1 MKIRKIKD
9 DIYFVGSI
17 DWDRRLF
24 DELIPLPDGTSYNA
38 YLIKADDKNILID
51 TVDPTKKFEL
61 INNLKELKTDKIDY
75 IISHHA
81 EQDHSGSIP
90 DILQIYKE
98 AKVITNEKGK
108 ELLMT
113 HLHIEE
119 NRFYVINDLEELKIG
134 NRTFKFIFTPWV
146 HWPETFVTYLLED
159 KILFTCDFFGSHI
172 ATSSIF
178 VDDYAK
184 AEESAKR
191 YYAEIMMPFRN
202 IIVKNLEKIKEF
214 DFKIIAP
221 SHGYLYDKPEFI
233 INLYKDWVS
242 DEVKNSL
249 VILYVSMHGS
259 TKNMVDYLTKRFVEE
274 GINVKRFNLTNSDI
288 GEIAMSLVDSASVV
302 LATPTVLTGPH
313 PLALYAT
320 YIMNALKPKTKFLGL
335 VGSYGWGGLTPNIIK
350 DTLKNFKGEYLGEV
364 IIKGDPRVEDYNKL
378 EDFVLKFVSKHK
390 ELNLL

>member
-1 MKIRKIKD
+1 MKD

-178 VDDYAK
+178 VDNYAK

-202 IIVKNLEKIKEF
+202 IIVKNLEKIKDF

-259 TKNMVDYLTKRFVEE
+259 TKNMVEYLTKRFVEE

-313 PLALYAT
+313 PLAFYAT

-364 IIKGDPRVEDYNKL
+364 LIKGDPREEDYNRL
-378 EDFVLKFVSKHK
+378 EEFVLKFVSKHK

>member
-1 MKIRKIKD
+1 MKIREIKD
-9 DIYFVGSI
+9 NIYFVGSI
-17 DWDRRLF
+17 DWDRRIF
-24 DELIPLPDGTSYNA
+24 DELIPLPDGTSYNSF
-38 YLIKADDKNILID
+38 LIKSGDKNVLID
-51 TVDPTKKFEL
+51 TVDPTKRHEL
-61 INNLKELKTDKIDY
+61 INNLKELNIDKVDY

-81 EQDHSGSIP
+81 EQDHSGTIP
-90 DILQIYKE
+90 DILNIYKS

-108 ELLMT
+108 ELLIT
-113 HLHIEE
+113 HLHIDEDK
-119 NRFYVINDLEELKIG
+119 FIVVKDLEELKLG
-134 NRTFKFIFTPWV
+134 NKTFKFIFTPWV
-146 HWPETFVTYLLED
+146 HWPETFVTYLIED

-202 IIVKNLEKIKEF
+202 IIIKNLEKIKDF

-233 INLYKDWVS
+233 LNLYNEWVS
-242 DEVKNSL
+242 ESVKNSL

-259 TKNMVDYLTKRFVEE
+259 TKNIVDFLTKRFVEE

-288 GEIAMSLVDSASVV
+288 GEIAMSLVDSASLV

-320 YIMNALKPKTKFLGL
+320 YVTNILKPKTKFIGI
-335 VGSYGWGGLTPNIIK
+335 VGSYGWGGQMPNIIK
-350 DTLKNFKGEYLGEV
+350 ETLKNIKAEYLGEV
-364 IIKGDPRVEDYNKL
+364 LIKGDPREDDYRTL
-378 EDFVLKFVSKHK
+378 DDFVNKFVNKHK

>member
-24 DELIPLPDGTSYNA
+24 DELIPLPYGTSYNA
-38 YLIKADDKNILID
+38 YLIKSGDKNILID

-61 INNLKELKTDKIDY
+61 LNNLKELEIDRIDY
-75 IISHHA
+75 IISQHA

-119 NRFYVINDLEELKIG
+119 NKFYVINDLEELKIG
-134 NRTFKFIFTPWV
+134 NRTFRFVFTPWV
-146 HWPETFVTYLLED
+146 HWPETFVTYLSED

-184 AEESAKR
+184 AEDSAKR

-202 IIVKNLEKIKEF
+202 IIVKNLEKIKDF
-214 DFKIIAP
+214 DVKIIAP

-249 VILYVSMHGS
+249 VILYVTMHGS
-259 TKNMVDYLTKRFVEE
+259 TKNMVEYLTKRFVEE

-288 GEIAMSLVDSASVV
+288 GEITMSLVDSASVV

-313 PLALYAT
+313 PLALYVT
-320 YIMNALKPKTKFLGL
+320 YIMNALKPKTKFFGL

-364 IIKGDPRVEDYNKL
+364 LIKGDPRVEDYNKL
-378 EDFVLKFVSKHK
+378 EDLVSKFVGKHK